1 MSRYIGRTAAALVL
15 VLCSLK
21 GQSIAP
27 PAKVKR
33 IVVLKIDGLNEDL
46 LERAVNKIDGSTGK
60 SQLPW
65 IKHVFFENGTVFKNF
80 YSRGISLSAPSW
92 SILDTGRHPV
102 IRGNVE
108 FDRYYGKSYDYLN
121 FFPFYVSYAR
131 MHQVDMPGVQVLNR
145 AGIPLLIDSFEPSQI
160 YQSFQLFQR
169 GVRWE
174 TLSNILQRR
183 FSTSAILAT
192 VEEAG
197 VPSYESLEQTQTDAD
212 LAADIAG
219 AQILYLDFYDGDVD
233 HEGHATSQEEAL
245 VAVLRGVDA
254 RVGRLWTEIQK
265 SPLAKQTVLA
275 MVSDHGMNNVPGII
289 SQTYSITDLLSSPAG
304 GGHHIVTDRQQLSD
318 FKLRALDPMVT
329 RVITPSKAS
338 YYLAD
343 ESDRYPTAW
352 LDIDGNERTSIGLR
366 NNDLNKIHIL
376 LKQLARKDLPG
387 PERKAAAIYVNALID
402 RNRASWTRTE
412 QELTAE
418 LTQLQALMAPRKQ
431 MVAKLRMKPRGK
443 HDDSGDYL
451 RNRRLR
457 NELVDWQDEAD
468 GYTGYLQHIQHL
480 LAYTPDIAKPLDD
493 KVDNF
498 MPPLAQGDSNSVG
511 QIQHYVVGL
520 SPLGISMGADGT
532 LDEQSTF
539 RHVNY
544 PQLLVAQR
552 VRNNPQ
558 PALSRRP
565 IDFVAVIL
573 PGQTSYWLYANDDK
587 QLVIET
593 NSDCQIRLR
602 PVTNLNQADSG
613 EPVTMQDADWKPGL
627 PLHLF
632 EDENLHLPAG
642 ADRAQWLSSWHSE
655 REWMDAIHKCFYST
669 GVIGIIEELSPIAPD
684 VPGKP
689 GMDPVMLRY
698 EKRRRTLV
706 ETDFHVFAADH
717 WNFNVRF
724 PNPGGN
730 HGAFFRISTHAVWML
745 AGEGVPAQAVDEPY
759 DGLNVTNTILSIL
772 GKPAPL
778 PDRVVPLS
786 R

>member
-1 MSRYIGRTAAALVL
+1 MRYRVL
-15 VLCSLK
+15 RIASAVVLAVTLLQ
-21 GQSIAP
+21 GQPTSKP
-27 PAKVKR
+27 KR
-33 IVVLKIDGLNEDL
+33 IVILKIDGLNEDL
-46 LERAVNKIDGSTGK
+46 LERAVDRVDPSTGK
-60 SQLPW
+60 SELPW

-131 MHQVDMPGVQVLNR
+131 KRQVDMPGVEVLDR
-145 AGIPLLIDSFEPSQI
+145 AGIPLLIDSFKPSEW

-183 FSTSAILAT
+183 FSKGAILAT

-197 VPSYESLEQTQTDAD
+197 VPSYESLMQTQTDAD
-212 LAADIAG
+212 IAAGIAG
-219 AQILYLDFYDGDVD
+219 TQILYLDFYDGDVD
-233 HEGHATSQEEAL
+233 HQGHATTQEEAL
-245 VAVLRGVDA
+245 TAVLKIVDA
-254 RVGRLWTEIQK
+254 RVGRVWTEIQK
-265 SPLAKQTVLA
+265 SPLAEQTVLA
-275 MVSDHGMNNVPGII
+275 MVSDHGMNNVPDVI
-289 SQTYSITDLLSSPAG
+289 SQTYSITDLLSGPTG
-304 GGHHIVTDRQQLSD
+304 GGHHMVTDRQQLSD
-318 FKLRALDPMVT
+318 FKLRALDPLVT
-329 RVITPSKAS
+329 RVITPSRAS

-352 LDIDGNERTSIGLR
+352 IDIDGNERTSVGLR

-376 LKQLARKDLPG
+376 LKQLARKDLPLA
-387 PERKAAAIYVNALID
+387 ERKAAAQYVRSVID
-402 RNRASWTRTE
+402 KNRASWGQTE
-412 QELTAE
+412 KELSQEIDVLKR
-418 LTQLQALMAPRKQ
+418 LMAPRKEI
-431 MVAKLRMKPRGK
+431 VSKLKMNRSSKK
-443 HDDSGDYL
+443 DDSGQFQ

-457 NELVDWQDEAD
+457 NELADWQEEVD
-468 GYTGYLQHIQHL
+468 GYTDYLQHIRRL
-480 LAYTPDIAKPLDD
+480 LAYVPDVAKPLEE
-493 KVDNF
+493 KVDSF
-498 MPPLAQGDSNSVG
+498 MPPLAQGDNNSVG
-511 QIQHYVVGL
+511 QIQNYVVGL
-520 SPLGISMGADGT
+520 SALGISIDSEGT

-552 VRNNPQ
+552 VHNNPQ
-558 PALSRRP
+558 PALSDRP
-565 IDFVAVIL
+565 IDFVAMIL
-573 PGQTSYWLYANDDK
+573 PDKKSYWLYGDDQR
-587 QLVIET
+587 QLIIET

-602 PVTNLNQADSG
+602 PVMQLSQADAG
-613 EPVTMQDADWKPGL
+613 EPVNMQDVSWQPGL

-632 EDENLHLPAG
+632 EDENLHIPPG

-655 REWMDAIHKCFYST
+655 REWMEAIHKCFYST

-684 VPGKP
+684 VPGKR

-730 HGAFFRISTHAVWML
+730 HGAFFRISTHAVWMM
-745 AGEGVPAQAVDEPY
+745 AGEGIPTQTIDDPY
-759 DGLNVTNTILSIL
+759 DGLNFTNTMLSIL
-772 GKPAPL
+772 GKPAGI
-778 PDRVVPLS
+778 PDRVVPVQK
-786 R
+786 